1 MGAGSSG
8 PSSRAASTPP
18 PRGWKSQIVVD
29 RNAAGDITSI
39 KRRISRLQGFV
50 GFGTLAL
57 ILAILVGCIA
67 DDWSSP
73 GPRDAMLF
81 FYGVVMFVALG
92 FGLRRLAQGRPMDL
106 LIADREGVKFR
117 LYPELGKV
125 PWPDI
130 VRFHYDDG
138 GNFIFGARILYALLS
153 NEETYGKKINWGSR
167 FAPNKWL
174 APPFA
179 TIEGARAV
187 DLAAL
192 KAALEELQAQVSGTV
207 APQDQEGWN
216 PSFRRGRSAI
226 PQVNGSGAL

>member
-50 GFGTLAL
+50 GFGMLAL

-73 GPRDAMLF
+73 RPRDAMLF

-92 FGLRRLAQGRPMDL
+92 LGLRRLAQGRLMDL
-106 LIADREGVKFR
+106 LIADRDGVRFR

-138 GNFIFGARILYALLS
+138 MNLKLGERALFALLA
-153 NEETYGKKINWGSR
+153 NEAVYAKKINWNSA
-167 FAPNKWL
+167 FAPDKWQ

-179 TIEGARAV
+179 TIESASIV

-192 KAALEELQAQVSGTV
+192 KAALEELQAQVSGTA
-207 APQDQEGWN
+207 APQDQAGWT
-216 PSFRRGRSAI
+216 PSFRRGRSVL